1 MEIKIPFKA
10 ICINDS
16 NRPDGIP
23 ANRWVKKG
31 EMYTVIDVKKL
42 LIQGGML
49 GFKLEELNIDDCFPY
64 QFFSASRFGIPVG
77 EIMKQETE
85 EMLDKLL
92 EEAKEEALIPCFN
105 EDKI

>member
-1 MEIKIPFKA
+1 MEVKIPFKV

-16 NRPDGIP
+16 NRPNDIP
-23 ANRWVKKG
+23 TNKWVKKG
-31 EMYTVIDVKKL
+31 EQYTVIDVKKL

-77 EIMKQETE
+77 ELMKHETE

-92 EEAKEEALIPCFN
+92 EEAKEEALTPHL
-105 EDKI
+105 

>member
-1 MEIKIPFKA
+1 MELRIPFKA

-31 EMYTVIDVKKL
+31 ETYTVIDVKKL

-49 GFKLEELNIDDCFPY
+49 GFKLEEFNIDDCFPY

-77 EIMKQETE
+77 EFMKQETE